1 MTIIERLTFR
11 IIENTLLKI
20 LYIKNEVIMYELS
33 QHISEGVWNRLKL
46 KYENPGILKIG
57 EVSITELLIMCPIL
71 EKFPNL
77 VPIKVKDV
85 SNEESNHGLD
95 FIIEDKSSEKYT
107 FAFQAKVL
115 RGDEYPEIAHIS
127 GRKKPES
134 HISRRK
140 KPEYQVEKVFQTQHK
155 MRKEFGKDKY
165 SAYYIFYNYLDCE
178 SEIFKSVKDH
188 KNNSFTPLHGVTA
201 APIEDIYNYLTNI
214 AEYKKEN
221 PRNIPSKYKKVDK
234 ISIFTR
240 PWDYLFESLEAFN
253 PKIPTLPKRKISN
266 TFELIRSEYKT
277 TPLRVEYNPIPL
289 EFSRIPSNEI
299 PYVMSPE
306 EYISYFYGEDKEYL
320 LSEINIPKYVIFGK
334 VNFNI
339 Y

>member
-1 MTIIERLTFR
+1 MHELSRCISVEVW
-11 IIENTLLKI
+11 NTLKMKYKYPKI
-20 LYIKNEVIMYELS
+20 FKV
-33 QHISEGVWNRLKL
+33 
-46 KYENPGILKIG
+46 G
-57 EVSITELLIMCPIL
+57 EVSITELLVMKYIL
-71 EKFPNL
+71 IKFPNL
-77 VPIKVKDV
+77 FPIEIKDE
-85 SNEESNHGLD
+85 SGKESNHGLD

-127 GRKKPES
+127 GRE
-134 HISRRK
+134 

-253 PKIPTLPKRKISN
+253 PKVPTLPKRKISN

-289 EFSRIPSNEI
+289 EFSHIPSSEI